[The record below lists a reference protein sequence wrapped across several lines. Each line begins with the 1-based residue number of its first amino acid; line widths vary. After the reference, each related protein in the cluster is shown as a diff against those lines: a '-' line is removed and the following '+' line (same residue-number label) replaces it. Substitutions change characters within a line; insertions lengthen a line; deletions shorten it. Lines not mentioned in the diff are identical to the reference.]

1 MSKARLFVPPTSLT
15 RIVKERPLKIDLV
28 SAHASPLATIGGSD
42 AGGQNV
48 HVAALATALARRG
61 HEVTVHTRR
70 DDVALPD
77 SVPYAR
83 GVTVEH
89 VRAGPARPVPKDELL
104 PYVPEFA
111 TELGRRWAARPPD
124 VVHAHFWMSG
134 LAALGGV
141 GDLDIPVVQTFHA
154 LGGVERRHRQ
164 DADTSPPERLRLE
177 AQVGWDVAGIIA
189 TCADEV
195 GELGAYGIPPE
206 SVHVVP
212 CGVDVERFRPDG
224 PAAARGDRARIA
236 AIGRL
241 VPHQGVDT
249 LIEALCHVPDAEL
262 VVVGGPDRADLDH
275 DPEAVRLRRLAV
287 ARGVGKRVLFTGRVR
302 HEDLPA
308 LLRSADVVVSVP
320 WYEPFGIATI
330 EAMACGVPVVVSA
343 VGGHLDT
350 VVDGVTGLHV
360 PPRVPPGTLAGR
372 LRRLLADPRLG
383 PSLGAA
389 GAARVRDRYTWS
401 RVAAETEAVY
411 TRVVDGRPDTVVVAD
426 TARS

>member
-1 MSKARLFVPPTSLT
+1 LR
-15 RIVKERPLKIDLV
+15 IDLV
-28 SAHASPLATIGGSD
+28 SEHASPLAPAGGTD

-48 HVAALATALARRG
+48 HVAALAAALARRG
-61 HEVTVHTRR
+61 HQVTVHTRR

-77 SVPYAR
+77 SVPYAP

-89 VRAGPARPVPKDELL
+89 VRAGPARPVPRDELL
-104 PYVPEFA
+104 PYTPEFTA
-111 TELGRRWAARPPD
+111 ALGRRWAARPPD
-124 VVHAHFWMSG
+124 VVHAHFWLSG
-134 LAALGGV
+134 LAALGAV
-141 GDLDIPVVQTFHA
+141 GDLDVPVVQTFHS
-154 LGGVERRHRQ
+154 LGGVERRHQR

-177 AQVGWDVAGIIA
+177 ALIAREAAATIA
-189 TCADEV
+189 TCGEEA
-195 GELGAYGIPPE
+195 GELGAYGIARE

-212 CGVDVERFRPDG
+212 CGVDVERFRPGG
-224 PAAARGDRARIA
+224 PVAARGDRPRVLTV
-236 AIGRL
+236 GRL
-241 VPHQGVDT
+241 VPSKGVET
-249 LIEALCHVPDAEL
+249 VIEALCHMPDVEL
-262 VVVGGPDRADLDH
+262 VVAGGPVRSELDR
-275 DPEAVRLRRLAV
+275 DPEALRLRRLAE

-308 LLRSADVVVSVP
+308 LIRSADVVVSVP

-383 PSLGAA
+383 PSLGTAA
-389 GAARVRDRYTWS
+389 AARARERHPWS

-411 TRVVDGRPDTVVVAD
+411 TRVIDGRPDAMVMAGG
-426 TARS
+426 ARS

>member
-1 MSKARLFVPPTSLT
+1 MPQVTLFVLPTSLT
-15 RIVKERPLKIDLV
+15 PLVEERPLKIDLV
-28 SAHASPLATIGGSD
+28 SDHASPLAASGP
-42 AGGQNV
+42 GGQQV
-48 HVAALATALARRG
+48 HVAALATALAGRG

-89 VRAGPARPVPKDELL
+89 VRAGPARPVPTDELL

-111 TELGRRWAARPPD
+111 AELRRRWAARPPD
-124 VVHAHFWMSG
+124 VVHAHFWTSG

-141 GDLDIPVVQTFHA
+141 GDLDVPVVQTFHA
-154 LGGVERRHRQ
+154 LGSVRRRHQ
-164 DADTSPPERLRLE
+164 GEADTSPPERLRLE
-177 AQVGWDVAGIIA
+177 TQIGWDVAGTIA
-189 TCADEV
+189 TCDDEAR
-195 GELGAYGIPPE
+195 ELGAYGIPPE

-212 CGVDVERFRPDG
+212 CGVDIGRFRPGG
-224 PAAARGDRARIA
+224 PSAARGDRPRLVT
-236 AIGRL
+236 IGRL
-241 VPHQGVDT
+241 VPRKGVDT
-249 LIEALCHVPDAEL
+249 VVEALCHVPDAEL
-262 VVVGGPDRADLDH
+262 VVVGGPGRTDLDR
-275 DPEAVRLRRLAV
+275 DPDALRLRRLAA
-287 ARGVGKRVLFTGRVR
+287 ARGVDKRVLFTGRVR

-308 LLRSADVVVSVP
+308 LIRSADVVVAVP
-320 WYEPFGIATI
+320 WYAPFGIATI

-389 GAARVRDRYTWS
+389 GAARVRERYPWS
-401 RVAAETEAVY
+401 RIAAETEAVY
-411 TRVVDGRPDTVVVAD
+411 TQVIGGRPDTMTMAGG
-426 TARS
+426 ARV

>member
-1 MSKARLFVPPTSLT
+1 LN
-15 RIVKERPLKIDLV
+15 IDLI
-28 SAHASPLATIGGSD
+28 SEHASPLATIGRTDS
-42 AGGQNV
+42 GGQNV

-61 HEVTVHTRR
+61 HEVTVYTRR

-77 SVPYAR
+77 SARYAR

-104 PYVPEFA
+104 PYMGEFA
-111 TELGRRWAARPPD
+111 AELARRWTERPPD
-124 VVHAHFWMSG
+124 VIHAHFWMSG

-141 GDLDIPVVQTFHA
+141 GHLDIPVVQTFHA
-154 LGGVERRHRQ
+154 LGSVKRRYQRE
-164 DADTSPPERLRLE
+164 ADTSPPERLRLE

-189 TCADEV
+189 TCGDEV

-224 PAAARGDRARIA
+224 PAAARGDRPRIVTIA
-236 AIGRL
+236 RL
-241 VPHQGVDT
+241 VPRKGVDT
-249 LIEALCHVPDAEL
+249 VIEALCHLPDAEL
-262 VVVGGPDRADLDH
+262 VVVGGPERADLEH
-275 DPEAVRLRRLAV
+275 DAEALRLMRLAS
-287 ARGVGKRVLFTGRVR
+287 ARGVDRRVLFTGRVA
-302 HEDLPA
+302 HEDLPT
-308 LLRSADVVVSVP
+308 LIRSADVVVSVP
-320 WYEPFGIATI
+320 WYESFGIATL

-360 PPRVPPGTLAGR
+360 APRVPPGTLAAR
-372 LRRLLADPRLG
+372 LRRLLFDPRLG

-389 GAARVRDRYTWS
+389 AAVRVRARYTWS

-411 TRVVDGRPDTVVVAD
+411 NRVIDGRSDAMVMAD
-426 TARS
+426 ETQS